1 MKTLKDKITL
11 LPVFLLAFLPLFF
24 LVKGVSSNVRY
35 ENEPDLS
42 LTATPTSAY
51 EVSYCP
57 GSDDHAQIEFVPDH
71 ISIPNA
77 SIDLGV
83 ASVPLENGTWKVNTG
98 VANYAEGTSLVTT
111 AGGNVGIFA
120 HNRNNGFLGI
130 QDIVEGSSIEV
141 YGGNYQATYRVEKTA
156 IANPDQVDVFYATE
170 DSTLTL
176 VTCDGTFSEKRYILS
191 AKLVSIKEKCN

>member
-1 MKTLKDKITL
+1 MKTIKDKIML
-11 LPVFLLAFLPLFF
+11 LPVFLLAFIPLLF
-24 LVKGVSSNVRY
+24 LVRGVSSNVRF
-35 ENEPDLS
+35 EDDVIS
-42 LTATPTSAY
+42 MTPSPTPEF

-57 GSDDHAQIEFVPDH
+57 GSDTQAEIAFVPDH
-71 ISIPNA
+71 IVIDNA
-77 SIDLGV
+77 NIDLAV
-83 ASVPLENGTWKVNTG
+83 VSVPLENGTWSVTTG
-98 VANYAEGTSLVTT
+98 VANYAQGTSMVTT

-120 HNRNNGFLGI
+120 HNRKNGFLGI
-130 QDIVEGSSIEV
+130 QDIAEGSSIEV

-170 DSTLTL
+170 DPNLTL